1 MSNVSIA
8 GYAGWPVYDAFLIMS
23 LSGWPVYNPNPL
35 RSNPNLKKPVSG
47 LCRVHGLGRTL
58 TPLIKYNP
66 RVKSFVIYLFHAIR
80 EIISSFSFFVKS
92 SHLFRKEKSHDTFSV
107 DPFSFFHGFIF
118 FYFYIVTTFQ
128 LMGLI
133 FFTKIIIIIIIIIIN
148 LPNVLVW

>member
-1 MSNVSIA
+1 ML
-8 GYAGWPVYDAFLIMS
+8 FRS
-23 LSGWPVYNPNPL
+23 LSSRPIYDPNPL

-58 TPLIKYNP
+58 TPLIKYNT
-66 RVKSFVIYLFHAIR
+66 RVKSFVFYLFHAIR

-92 SHLFRKEKSHDTFSV
+92 SHLFRKEKSHGTFSV

-118 FYFYIVTTFQ
+118 FFFIVTTFQ

-133 FFTKIIIIIIIIIIN
+133 FFTKIIIIIIVRSPIVTQTQN
-148 LPNVLVW
+148 E